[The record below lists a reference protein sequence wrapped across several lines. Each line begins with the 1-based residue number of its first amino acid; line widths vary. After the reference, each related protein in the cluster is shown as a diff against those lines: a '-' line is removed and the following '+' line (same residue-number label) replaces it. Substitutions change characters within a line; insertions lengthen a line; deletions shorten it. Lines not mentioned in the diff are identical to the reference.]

1 MGGTSV
7 KDMIQSNN
15 FRVLGQEWS
24 GDLLALTISHVLLV
38 EIKSC
43 KKKRRLRLCYLLLV
57 KSQQREDPYS
67 SFAQDVQRLKCHPLR
82 EAGRKELWE

>member
-1 MGGTSV
+1 MNLVGGTSV

-15 FRVLGQEWS
+15 FRVLGQERS

-43 KKKRRLRLCYLLLV
+43 KKKRRLRVLL
-57 KSQQREDPYS
+57 
-67 SFAQDVQRLKCHPLR
+67 SFACKNSAERGPIQ
-82 EAGRKELWE
+82 